1 MSDERQGEN
10 SDTSEG
16 PLPGVAGRVADEQP
30 ELWAAF
36 QALGAASA
44 AAGPLD
50 DPSRRLVGLALAIG
64 AGSEGATHSHARRGL
79 AEGLSAEQ
87 LDHVA
92 FLAVT
97 TLGWPQA
104 MRGLSWIR
112 DITQGPAQ

>member
-1 MSDERQGEN
+1 MDDERINAGVRA
-10 SDTSEG
+10 SDVG
-16 PLPGVAGRVADEQP
+16 LPGVAGRVADEQP

-36 QALGAASA
+36 QALGATSA
-44 AAGPLD
+44 RAGPLD
-50 DPSRRLVGLALAIG
+50 DVSRRLVGLALAIG
-64 AGSEGATHSHARRGL
+64 AGSEGATHSHVRRGL
-79 AEGLSAEQ
+79 ADGLSPEQ

-112 DITQGPAQ
+112 DITRANEA